1 MMFEQSWVATVGH
14 LRWEEDR
21 EQTRQSWHVCL
32 MALCHGRACLLSNS
46 SDTYRE
52 FLILSMKSRMEGF
65 ELVGNMGLLVP
76 LVFAHFL
83 FMMLLGVA
91 HGRSKNENGT
101 PVGQPCEVVVSA
113 HKFPGWFVVLDVC
126 ALWIR
131 IINAIDIL
139 VVLSDHN
146 ALIVLE
152 NSK

>member
-1 MMFEQSWVATVGH
+1 MLAENDVEQSWVATVGH

-21 EQTRQSWHVCL
+21 EQTRQSWYVYL
-32 MALCHGRACLLSNS
+32 MALCHRRACLLSNS

-76 LVFAHFL
+76 LVLLISCSWCF
-83 FMMLLGVA
+83 LGVA

-113 HKFPGWFVVLDVC
+113 HKFHMLIFATVPMS
-126 ALWIR
+126 LWASHHQRNRHTCSIIR
-131 IINAIDIL
+131 
-139 VVLSDHN
+139 S
-146 ALIVLE
+146 
-152 NSK
+152 